1 MKRTLLSLLIAMA
14 ITPSIAQTIDTANT
28 PVWIDMMQDP
38 SANFYETQSAFEQYW
53 DGRERTRGDGWK
65 VFKRW
70 EWFWQE
76 RVNPDGSFPPADQTI
91 NAYTSWRIAYN
102 QGLSGTESINGDWT
116 EVGPRPKPINGTGQP
131 NGNGRL
137 NTIAFHPTNAN
148 IMWVGSA
155 SGGLWKTTN
164 GGQSWTSNTDNL
176 ATLGVSSIL
185 IDPTNT
191 NIMYI
196 GTGDRDAGDAPGLGV
211 YKSVD
216 GGQSWFTSNSGMG
229 NRTVGQMLMHPTN
242 SAYLL
247 AATSGGVYRST
258 NSGTSWTLES
268 GSSNYKDMKFKPG
281 DPNTVYATE
290 TSGGA
295 HFWKSTDAGDSWT
308 QISSGLPASPQRLSI
323 AVTAAD
329 PDVVYLL
336 CSVSSAFGGLFKS
349 TDSGQNFTTQSTTPN
364 ILQWS
369 ENPGA
374 TGGGGQGWYDL
385 AIAADPTNANTI
397 YTGGVNIFK
406 STNGGVS
413 WDCSAHWVGSATAAS
428 VHADHHW
435 LAYSPVNGNL
445 YDCNDGG
452 LYYTSDGGTTWP
464 EISDSL
470 GISQIYRIGVSQNT
484 NPLVINGY
492 QDNGTAI
499 WDNTIFR
506 TERGGD
512 GMECIIDPNND
523 DIIYATVYY
532 GNIARSMNNGLSFG
546 GFAAINVNGI
556 TEQGGWITP
565 FILDQNNSDVMFIG
579 YKNVWR
585 TTNATASP
593 PTFTAISASLAGSNS
608 SNMRQLR
615 QSKVDGNRLFAIR
628 SDNKFFRSDNA
639 LGATPSWTEL
649 TSNLPGGGTLR
660 DVETS
665 PFDNN
670 ELWIIRNDVVYKST
684 NGGTIWTNVNS
695 NLPAINKNCL
705 AADPLSNEG
714 IYIGTDAGIYY
725 TDSTLANWIPF
736 DNGFPANV
744 EVTELEI
751 YHPQGDWVNSRLRAG
766 TYGRGLWQSDLY
778 YPLTNAPTAFLELN
792 IENTSVCKP
801 DTIDLINNS
810 AYGATSANWTI
821 TPNTGV
827 TFVNGTSASSFN
839 AQIVATQVGLYDI
852 KLVVSNANGMDS
864 TEVIGALEVEAGLS
878 LPLVE
883 DFEDNSPCSTGGC
896 NINCNSFDWTNVA
909 NGSGDDDDWRTDFGG
924 TPSPG
929 TGPSVDYAP
938 GTSSGNYMYIE
949 SSWCLNQT
957 AHLESPCI
965 NLDNVSIPQIK
976 FAYHRNGNVSLM
988 NDLDVDI
995 LSNGTWINLWTI
1007 AGVQGDVWETD
1018 SVDLTNYI
1026 GQNVKLRFNGTS
1038 GSEWQS
1044 DMAIDGIELTAA
1056 PVANFVANDTVPCIT
1071 DAINLL
1077 DQSSQSPTSWLWT
1090 ITPGS
1095 YSFANG
1101 TSPSSQNVSI
1111 IFLDTAVYT
1120 ITLQASNN
1128 SGINS
1133 HTKTDYINVV
1143 SPSIGLSTNDSNNI
1157 FCDGN
1162 TVDLITTPGYALY
1175 KFYLNNSLIQLG
1187 PNSNAS
1193 IFTPQDNDE
1202 ILVNV
1207 TDSNGCSAEETLTL
1221 QVLGNPS
1228 SVLSSDAENNSICF
1242 GDTVSFTNVSDS
1254 ISEHAFFLQGLLE
1267 QQDSLNNWS
1276 TAFIS
1281 DGDSVQVRIIDN
1293 NGCSAWSNA
1302 VYMTVWPIPST
1313 PSILDIGDSITTTS
1327 LADSYEWSYDDS
1339 STITAEN
1346 KFAKLGDGSYLL
1358 RLFDGNCWSL
1368 WSEALI
1374 ITGINEL
1381 GGLSIKLYPS
1391 PAKETINLRFENIGS
1406 IHQGDITVIDMQG
1419 KTVKQILNVTFS
1431 PSQEVVLNI
1440 GELST
1445 GMYNIMLKS
1454 EDKQVTLP
1462 FVKEKQ

>member
-1 MKRTLLSLLIAMA
+1 MKRTLLSVLIAIA
-14 ITPSIAQTIDTANT
+14 VTPSIAQTIDTANT

-53 DGRERTRGDGWK
+53 NGRERSRGDGWK

-91 NAYTSWRIAYN
+91 NNYTSWRIAYN
-102 QGLSGTESINGDWT
+102 QSLSGTESINGDWT
-116 EVGPRPKPINGTGQP
+116 EVGPRMKPVNGTGQP

-137 NTIAFHPTNAN
+137 NNIAFHPTNPS
-148 IMWVGSA
+148 ILWVGSA

-164 GGQSWTSNTDNL
+164 AGQTWDSNTDDL
-176 ATLGVSSIL
+176 PSLRVSSIL

-196 GTGDRDAGDAPGLGV
+196 GTGDRDGGNAPGLGV

-216 GGQSWFTSNSGMG
+216 GGASWFVSNTGMG
-229 NRTVGQMLMHPTN
+229 NNTVGQMLMHPSN
-242 SAYLL
+242 PSYIL
-247 AATSGGVYRST
+247 AATSGGVYRSL
-258 NSGTSWTLES
+258 NGGGSWSLES
-268 GSSNYKDMKFKPG
+268 PSNNFKDMKFQPG
-281 DPNTVYATE
+281 NPNIVYATE

-295 HFWKSTDAGDSWT
+295 NFWRSTDAGASWT
-308 QISSGLPASPQRLSI
+308 EILSGLSSSQRLSI
-323 AVTAAD
+323 AVTPAD
-329 PDVVYLL
+329 SNVVYLVS
-336 CSVSSAFGGLFKS
+336 SVSSAFGGLFKS
-349 TDSGQNFTTQSTTPN
+349 TDAGLTFAAQSTTPN

-369 ENPGA
+369 ENPSA

-385 AIAADPTNANTI
+385 AIAADPNNADI
-397 YTGGVNIFK
+397 VYVGGVNIFK
-406 STNGGVS
+406 SWDGGVT
-413 WDCSAHWVGSATAAS
+413 WDCAAHWVGSPTAAS

-435 LAYSPVNGNL
+435 LEYSPLDGKL
-445 YDCNDGG
+445 YNCNDGG
-452 LYYTSDGGTTWP
+452 LYYTNDGGATWP

-470 GISQIYRIGVSQNT
+470 GVAQIYKIGVSQNT

-492 QDNGTAI
+492 QDNGTAV
-499 WDNTIFR
+499 WDNTLFR

-523 DIIYATVYY
+523 NVMYASLYY

-546 GFAAINVNGI
+546 GFAAINLNGI
-556 TEQGGWITP
+556 TEQGAWVTP
-565 FILDQNNSDVMFIG
+565 YILDQNNSEVMFIG
-579 YKNVWR
+579 YKNVYR
-585 TTNATASP
+585 TMNALASP
-593 PTFTAISASLAGSNS
+593 PTFIPISASLAGSNS

-615 QSKVDGNRLFAIR
+615 QGKIDGNRLFAIR

-639 LGATPSWTEL
+639 LGATPTWVDL
-649 TSNLPGGGTLR
+649 TSILPGSGTLR

-665 PFDNN
+665 AFDTD
-670 ELWIIRNDVVYKST
+670 ELWIIRNNIVYHST
-684 NGGTIWTNVNS
+684 NGGTSWTSINS
-695 NLPAINKNCL
+695 NLPLINKNGL
-705 AADPLSNEG
+705 VADPFSNEG
-714 IYIGTDAGIYY
+714 IYVGTDAGVYY
-725 TDSTLANWIPF
+725 TDNTLPNWIPF
-736 DNGFPANV
+736 DNGLPVNV
-744 EVTELEI
+744 GVTELEI

-778 YPLTNAPTAFLELN
+778 YPLTLAPTAFLELN
-792 IENTSVCKP
+792 IENTSICKP

-839 AQIVATQVGLYDI
+839 AQIVATQIGLYDI

-864 TEVIGALEVEAGLS
+864 IEVIGALEVEAGLS
-878 LPLVE
+878 LPLIE

-929 TGPSVDYAP
+929 TGPSSDYAP
-938 GTSSGNYMYIE
+938 GTSSGNYVYIE
-949 SSWCLNQT
+949 SSWCLNQI

-965 NLDNVSIPQIK
+965 NLDNVSIPEIK
-976 FAYHRNGNVSLM
+976 FAYHRNGNISQM

-995 LSNGTWINLWTI
+995 LSNGTWQNLWTI
-1007 AGVQGDVWETD
+1007 SGVQGDIWELD
-1018 SVDLTNYI
+1018 SIDLTNYI

-1056 PVANFVANDTVPCIT
+1056 PVADFIANDTVSCVN

-1090 ITPGS
+1090 ITPAS

-1101 TSPSSQNVSI
+1101 TSQGSQNVSI

-1120 ITLQASNN
+1120 ITLQASNAN
-1128 SGINS
+1128 GISS

-1143 SPSIGLSTNDSNNI
+1143 SPYIGLSSNDSNNI
-1157 FCDGN
+1157 FCEGD

-1187 PNSNAS
+1187 PNSNVS

-1207 TDSNGCSAEETLTL
+1207 TDSNGCSAEELMTL
-1221 QVLGNPS
+1221 QEVENPS

-1242 GDTVSFTNVSDS
+1242 GDTVLFTNVSDS

-1276 TAFIS
+1276 TAFIN
-1281 DGDSVQVRIIDN
+1281 DGDSVRVRIIDN
-1293 NGCSAWSNA
+1293 NGCFAWSNA

-1313 PSILDIGDSITTTS
+1313 PSILDIGDSITTAS
-1327 LADSYEWSYDDS
+1327 LADSYEWNYNDS
-1339 STITAEN
+1339 STVTAEN